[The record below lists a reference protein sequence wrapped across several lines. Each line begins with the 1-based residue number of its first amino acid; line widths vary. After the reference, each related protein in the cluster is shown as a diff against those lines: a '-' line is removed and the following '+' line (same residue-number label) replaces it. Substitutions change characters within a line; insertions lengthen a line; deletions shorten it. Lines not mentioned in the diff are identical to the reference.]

1 MTRFRTIS
9 TISSSA
15 ALAAALGYAASV
27 AAVTLN
33 LSNGPLFLGGNV
45 EPNIVFNLDDS
56 GSMQFEYLPGEG
68 FHNVSTFM
76 FPRPSAPYGGGTYT
90 NYVPNFFDKNL
101 HNFYMRSAHNNAA
114 FYNPD
119 VTYLPWSNSDGSE
132 MPNANPAAAYY
143 NPRIT
148 GQGTLNLTAQQTQ
161 IAVWFGYCG
170 PSSGGACPNTGVY
183 AASNINDAF
192 CQAANELQYPGGD
205 CTQSHTYWPIT
216 YYNYTGGPVTER
228 GSYAR
233 VQITTSTPAEATFA
247 YTDPVTGLPV
257 TRTRDQEIQNFANWF
272 QYHRSRIL
280 TACAGIG
287 RAFAEQGPGMRV
299 GFAAINQGSKSIDGQ
314 TSPGA
319 MVKGARAFSG
329 ADRDAFFTELYDHV
343 IPAAGTPLR
352 RAVDNVGK
360 YFERADN
367 SGPWSATPGAGSTAA
382 HLECRQSYQVLMTDG
397 YWNGNPAPTSDARKN
412 VDNTTTTTITNSP
425 LTPSKSYKYVPAAP
439 YKDKWGNP
447 TPDDGT
453 LADVAMYYWGRDLR
467 TSIVNDVVTNP
478 LDPTFWQHLTTFTVG
493 LGVSGTLDPAT
504 DFPALINGTKQWPN
518 PEPSGAGSQDAEKID
533 DLWHAAVNGHE
544 QFFSASD
551 PTTFTQSLS
560 DSISAIKDRNG
571 SAASV
576 ALNSGSVVSN
586 TKLYQAR
593 FDSGDW
599 SGQLV
604 AYAVND
610 GSGVEPTYG
619 CTSDDPIGKVCPDQ
633 VWDAGEVIDTLDWN
647 AGRKIVTYKPSTRDG
662 VAFRWPANP
671 SSPSATELDSTQV
684 TALNDNPA
692 TGPVDNDSKGQ
703 SRVEYLRGRI
713 VTEFRNRSSV
723 LGDIVYS
730 APAFVGAPS
739 FVYPKTWGAGASETS
754 YASFR
759 AANVSRTPML
769 YVGAN
774 DGMLHA
780 FDASNGANGGKERFA
795 YVPSSVYPNLSKL
808 TNRSYSHQY
817 FVDGSPTAV
826 DAFVNGAWKTVLVGG
841 LRAGGR
847 GIYALDVTQPVT
859 SSTAESSVADRVLWE
874 YNHTDAQ
881 GADLGFTFGEINIV
895 RMQNGK

>member
-1 MTRFRTIS
+1 MTYFKTVS
-9 TISSSA
+9 TVSSSA

-27 AAVTLN
+27 AALPLN

-56 GSMQFEYLPGEG
+56 GSMQFEYLPGAG
-68 FHNVSTFM
+68 FHDVSTFM

-101 HNFYMRSAHNNAA
+101 HNFYMRSAHNNFA
-114 FYNPD
+114 FYNPN
-119 VTYLPWSNSDGSE
+119 VTYLPWLNSDGSE

-148 GQGTLNLTAQQTQ
+148 SQGTLNLTAQQTQ
-161 IAVWFGYCG
+161 SALWFGYCG
-170 PSSGGACPNTGVY
+170 PSSSGNCLNTGVY
-183 AASNINDAF
+183 ASSNINDAYY
-192 CQAANELQYPGGD
+192 QAANELNYSGGP
-205 CTQSHTYWPIT
+205 TQSHTYWPIT
-216 YYNYTGGPVTER
+216 YYNYTSGAVTER

-233 VQITTSTPAEATFA
+233 VEITTTTSAGATFA
-247 YTDPVTGLPV
+247 YTDPITGLAM

-280 TACAGIG
+280 ISRAGIG

-299 GFAAINQGSKSIDGQ
+299 WFAAINQGSKSIDGQ

-319 MVKGARAFSG
+319 MVKGVRPFSG
-329 ADRDAFFTELYDHV
+329 TDRDAFFTELYDHV

-360 YFERADN
+360 YFERTDN
-367 SGPWSATPGAGSTAA
+367 SGPWSATPGTTSSAA
-382 HLECRQSYQVLMTDG
+382 HLECRQSYQILMTDG
-397 YWNGNPAPTSDARKN
+397 YWNDDPAPTSGARAN
-412 VDNTTTTTITNSP
+412 VDNTTVPVAATIKNDP
-425 LTPSKSYKYVPAAP
+425 LLPSKSYRYVAAAP
-439 YKDKWGNP
+439 YKDVWAHSNP
-447 TPDDGT
+447 NGGT

-467 TSIVNDVVTNP
+467 TSIANDVTTNP
-478 LDPTFWQHLTTFTVG
+478 LDLAFWQHLTTFTVG

-518 PEPSGAGSQDAEKID
+518 PEPSTAGSQNPEKTD
-533 DLWHAAVNGHE
+533 DLWHAAVNGHG

-551 PTTFTQSLS
+551 PSTFAQSLS

-604 AYAVND
+604 EYAVHD
-610 GSGVEPTYG
+610 GVDHSYG
-619 CTSDDPIGKVCPDQ
+619 CTEDDPKGKVCPDQ
-633 VWDAGEVIDTLDWN
+633 VWDAGEIIDTQNWN
-647 AGRKIVTYKPSTRDG
+647 TGRKIVTYKPSNRDG
-662 VAFRWPANP
+662 VVFRWPAN
-671 SSPSATELDSTQV
+671 SASPAANELDSTQV
-684 TALNDNPA
+684 GALNDNPA
-692 TGPVDNDSKGQ
+692 TIAVDNDSKGQ
-703 SRVEYLRGRI
+703 SRLEYLRGRI

-730 APAFVGAPS
+730 APAYVGAPS
-739 FVYPKTWGAGASETS
+739 FVYPKTWGVGAPETS

-759 AANVSRTPML
+759 AANASRIPTCSTSAPTTACCTPSTPAA
-769 YVGAN
+769 G
-774 DGMLHA
+774 
-780 FDASNGANGGKERFA
+780 
-795 YVPSSVYPNLSKL
+795 L
-808 TNRSYSHQY
+808 TAATSDLLTCRARY
-817 FVDGSPTAV
+817 FLT
-826 DAFVNGAWKTVLVGG
+826 
-841 LRAGGR
+841 
-847 GIYALDVTQPVT
+847 
-859 SSTAESSVADRVLWE
+859 
-874 YNHTDAQ
+874 
-881 GADLGFTFGEINIV
+881 
-895 RMQNGK
+895 